1 MLMKRLAARFRV
13 PAGQGKYLV
22 LSSLILALLVAPFA
36 VAANGDPMIA
46 GGRTTFT
53 KITRVLGDSST
64 YATQQSNLR
73 NGDGGAARYGC
84 RSSAA
89 NEFCLLSKN
98 TGGGGSFRFT
108 SDNSLLGGVIDVD
121 VPQGKTA
128 RDAKP
133 FTTNATGVATGL
145 NADEVDGMSA
155 ADIVKAAQTAP
166 ASSAPSFAFARIGAD
181 GKTDQSRSQAVTDA
195 NVSHTVTGVYC
206 FSGLTSKPKVAN
218 ANLDGA
224 PGKFAVDTTTNQ
236 PGADC
241 NNATN
246 VELIVRTY
254 DSAGAAAN
262 KGFYVTITG
271 TNG

>member
-1 MLMKRLAARFRV
+1 MPK
-13 PAGQGKYLV
+13 GQGKYLV
-22 LSSLILALLVAPFA
+22 LSSLILALLVTPFA
-36 VAANGDPMIA
+36 FAANGDPMIA

-73 NGDGGAARYGC
+73 QGDGGAARYGC

-89 NEFCLLSKN
+89 NEYCLLSKN

-108 SDNSLLGGVIDVD
+108 SANSLLGGIIDVD
-121 VPQGKTA
+121 PPQGKTA

-155 ADIVKAAQTAP
+155 TDIVKAAQAQNP
-166 ASSAPSFAFARIGAD
+166 AGAAPSFAFARVGAD
-181 GKTDQSRSQAVTDA
+181 GKTDQSRSQGVTDA
-195 NVSHTVTGVYC
+195 NVTKSVTGVYC
-206 FSGLTSKPKVAN
+206 FTGLTSKPKVAN
-218 ANLDGA
+218 ANLDGSA
-224 PGKFAVDTTTNQ
+224 GEVAVDTTTDK

-241 NNATN
+241 NNAVN
-246 VELIVRTY
+246 VELIVRTF
-254 DSAGAAAN
+254 DSAGKPADH
-262 KGFYVTITG
+262 GFYVTITG
-271 TNG
+271 TNR